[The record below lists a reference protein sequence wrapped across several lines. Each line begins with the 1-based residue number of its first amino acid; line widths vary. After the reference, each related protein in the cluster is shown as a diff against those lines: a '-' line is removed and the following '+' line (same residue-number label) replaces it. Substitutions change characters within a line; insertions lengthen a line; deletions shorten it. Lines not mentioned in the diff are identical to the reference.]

1 MLVEV
6 AVPLHVR
13 DLWTYVVDAVNLA
26 ISSALAIAST
36 VADDSL
42 KLKNA
47 EGCVKVF
54 STPNCCLRSM
64 DF

>member
-6 AVPLHVR
+6 AVPLHIR
-13 DLWTYVVDAVNLA
+13 DLWSYIVDAVNLA
-26 ISSALAIAST
+26 IYAALAIAST

-47 EGCVKVF
+47 QCGVKVF
-54 STPNCCLRSM
+54 PTSKLLS
-64 DF
+64 